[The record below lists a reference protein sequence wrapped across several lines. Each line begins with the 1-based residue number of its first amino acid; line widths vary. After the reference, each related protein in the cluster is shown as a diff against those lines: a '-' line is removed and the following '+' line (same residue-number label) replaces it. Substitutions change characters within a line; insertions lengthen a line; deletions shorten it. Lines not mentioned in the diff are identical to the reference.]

1 MRLLLLVAALLLAT
15 PAWAGLPVAYDADY
29 KTLKKNVFI
38 GDPLAFELYETT
50 DCTGTPVYSEILGA
64 GTPQVSVEQVK
75 PVPAKKQKPKPKPI
89 ARLRATLDVPVV
101 GAALYLRV
109 QANGV
114 VPVGGECQVQV
125 AAVVG
130 APGPMG
136 PEGPQGAQ
144 GDTGPQGSQ

>member
-1 MRLLLLVAALLLAT
+1 MRLLAALAALLLAT

-38 GDPLAFELYETT
+38 GDPLGFELYETT

-64 GTPQVSVEQVK
+64 GTPEVTVEQVK
-75 PVPAKKQKPKPKPI
+75 PVPAKKQKPKPQPI

-130 APGPMG
+130 APGPQG
-136 PEGPQGAQ
+136 PVGPG
-144 GDTGPQGSQ
+144 GVRPENPLL